1 MYTRSHPALQQPT
14 RGIAAYRDSAAKWA
28 SWAKWVVVA
37 TLPGLGALAACGR
50 TEPLVLAGDT
60 LASTTAPNDG
70 GVVDGEAIACRPG
83 TWVLVDTLV
92 NARDLGGSAVPNGGH
107 VTCGAI
113 YRSAAPVELSPQDCS
128 KVAPLGIRTIIDLRM
143 EAERSANPDST
154 CVAKQAAMVLA
165 PMPIPYNVSP
175 ADYVADLDAKDSV
188 AAVFAVLADESA
200 YPVDI
205 HCVYGRDR
213 TGVISAI
220 ILLALGASADVV
232 MTDYKL
238 TEEAGLSVYPNSLA
252 AVLNAIAQQGGIVAY
267 LASAGITS
275 DTIARIRARL
285 TTP

>member
-1 MYTRSHPALQQPT
+1 
-14 RGIAAYRDSAAKWA
+14 
-28 SWAKWVVVA
+28 
-37 TLPGLGALAACGR
+37 
-50 TEPLVLAGDT
+50 
-60 LASTTAPNDG
+60 
-70 GVVDGEAIACRPG
+70 
-83 TWVLVDTLV
+83 
-92 NARDLGGSAVPNGGH
+92 
-107 VTCGAI
+107 
-113 YRSAAPVELSPQDCS
+113 
-128 KVAPLGIRTIIDLRM
+128 
-143 EAERSANPDST
+143 
-154 CVAKQAAMVLA
+154 MVLA